1 METRPLHAHQDDFPH
16 LYQEKPMCLLE
27 TLRRERAKGET
38 VFVSLTHEV
47 GNGLADDCAEDECAH
62 EVGQECEGHA
72 SDSQQ
77 KVADCQ
83 GEQEGIGDRS

>member
-1 METRPLHAHQDDFPH
+1 MISSTPIR
-16 LYQEKPMCLLE
+16 KKNPMYLSR
-27 TLRRERAKGET
+27 TLRRKGAKGEI
-38 VFVSLTHEV
+38 VFVSPTHEV

-77 KVADCQ
+77 EVADCQ
-83 GEQEGIGDRS
+83 GE